1 MGHTAERVVVERS
14 RSTPEQYLIF
24 LFHSLSYRFAERY
37 TEGRDVLDYGCGSGY
52 GCAHI
57 AAGARRTVGVD
68 VSRKAIEAARRDY
81 GGDAPRL
88 EFMTIEAGQ
97 ALPFPAASFDT
108 VLSFQVI
115 EHVRDADRYLS
126 EARRVLRPG
135 GHLVLATPDRA
146 TRLLPAQRPWNR
158 WHVTEYSARAL
169 RRALSPH
176 FDRVA
181 LLGMG
186 GSPEVLAIELDRTRR
201 ARWLMLPATLP
212 FYPDALRVRLL
223 AGVQRLREARKGKGA
238 PERHSFDFDESALRI
253 AADVRP
259 SVGHVAVARRRS
271 VDA

>member
-1 MGHTAERVVVERS
+1 MGHTAERVVIERS
-14 RSTPEQYLIF
+14 RSTPEQYLIY

-52 GCAHI
+52 GCARI

-68 VSRKAIEAARRDY
+68 VSPKAIEAARRDY
-81 GGDAPRL
+81 HASCL

-115 EHVRDADRYLS
+115 EHVSDAAHYLS

-135 GHLVLATPDRA
+135 GHLVLVTPDRR

-158 WHVTEYSARAL
+158 WHVTEYSERAL

-176 FDRVA
+176 FDHVA

-186 GSPEVLAIELDRTRR
+186 GRPEVLAIELDRTRR

-212 FYPDALRVRLL
+212 FYPDVLRVRML
-223 AGVQRLREARKGKGA
+223 AGVQRLREAQKGKRA

-259 SVGHVAVARRRS
+259 SVGHVAVARC
-271 VDA
+271 